1 MRSAEQRAR
10 RAYKERE
17 RRAAESPASKRRNS
31 VKKRERRAA
40 ESPASRQARLASGD
54 KAATRRHRQ
63 ALESSIAENQHM
75 RAEHRRQAAVV
86 AEARCARR
94 DATHNDAF
102 EHLVWLHSCSGSLGV
117 MNARRL
123 SHLKNAGASAALE
136 IARQDVLADVQ
147 QHISLSTLD
156 MAQCVSDFSAVNNVD
171 MRVCASCGTRDPD
184 DPYSREVTIWLIL

>member
-40 ESPASRQARLASGD
+40 ESPASRQARLASD

-75 RAEHRRQAAVV
+75 RAEHCRQAAVV

-94 DATHNDAF
+94 DATHNAAF

-123 SHLKNAGASAALE
+123 FVYFTSRKLLLRLLVKTIPIGRFLCTQIFRNKFCGSLTPQARLKEIKHSH
-136 IARQDVLADVQ
+136 R
-147 QHISLSTLD
+147 
-156 MAQCVSDFSAVNNVD
+156 VSDTQLFLFFNELYVK
-171 MRVCASCGTRDPD
+171 CG
-184 DPYSREVTIWLIL
+184 